1 MQGETCT
8 LQTSSRTTCCVSHPT
23 APRLE
28 NLSQLA
34 PAVWTALT
42 TSRSLQF
49 RARDRRPTEGFLK
62 EWVARASPSAHPSRT
77 LGADERARITARRTA
92 SAVTQRG

>member
-8 LQTSSRTTCCVSHPT
+8 LQTSSRITCCVSHPT
-23 APRLE
+23 GPRLE
-28 NLSQLA
+28 NLSPLD

-42 TSRSLQF
+42 TSPSLQF

-62 EWVARASPSAHPSRT
+62 EWVARASPSTRPSRT
-77 LGADERARITARRTA
+77 LDADERARITARRTA
-92 SAVTQRG
+92 SAATRRG